1 MLFVKRYLVLG
12 IIKKIVTAVAKIIYK
27 ILSLFHL
34 EFTLLCVVLGCVLE
48 IANGTVSKSKTSL
61 IVFHV
66 ILASTVVYAFLRTLG
81 IGKRPKSEK
90 KERKEKQTAPD
101 EKQTKQIEEVERSFN
116 EKIVENA
123 IEKTEEQPKYFR
135 VKQNP
140 KYVMAEYTD
149 RYELF
154 LDTGSGYEYVRT
166 DYKGE

>member
-1 MLFVKRYLVLG
+1 MLFVKRYLVVG

-61 IVFHV
+61 IVFHA
-66 ILASTVVYAFLRTLG
+66 ILAATVVYAFLRTLG

-101 EKQTKQIEEVERSFN
+101 EEQTKQIEEVERSFN
-116 EKIVENA
+116 ENVALKI
-123 IEKTEEQPKYFR
+123 EEQPKYFR